1 MDINQ
6 LLRIGAQLFS
16 QSQANTTGLNET
28 TITSALSRLFGGD
41 SDGKGIDL
49 QSIIQSLNGAGLA
62 NIAASWL
69 GNGNGD
75 NAAISAT
82 DIGNIF
88 NADQLSNFA
97 NEVKLPQSEA
107 ITGLQETLPGMID
120 KASPN
125 GDIAGELFQA
135 VGGMDGL
142 LNIASK
148 IFGKK

>member
-69 GNGNGD
+69 GNGD

-97 NEVKLPQSEA
+97 NEVKLPQM
-107 ITGLQETLPGMID
+107 QETLPGMID

>member
-16 QSQANTTGLNET
+16 QSNANTDGLNEN
-28 TITSALSRLFGGD
+28 TITSALSHLFGGD
-41 SDGKGIDL
+41 SEGKGIDL

-69 GNGNGD
+69 GNGD
-75 NAAISAT
+75 NATISAT

-88 NADQLSNFA
+88 NPDQLSNFA
-97 NEVKLPQSEA
+97 NEVKLPESEA
-107 ITGLQETLPGMID
+107 VTGLQETLPGMID

-125 GDIAGELFQA
+125 GDIASDLFQSI
-135 VGGMDGL
+135 GGISGL
-142 LNIASK
+142 LNIASN

>member
-69 GNGNGD
+69 GNGN
-75 NAAISAT
+75 NEAISAT

-88 NADQLSNFA
+88 NSDQLSNFA

-142 LNIASK
+142 LNIASN